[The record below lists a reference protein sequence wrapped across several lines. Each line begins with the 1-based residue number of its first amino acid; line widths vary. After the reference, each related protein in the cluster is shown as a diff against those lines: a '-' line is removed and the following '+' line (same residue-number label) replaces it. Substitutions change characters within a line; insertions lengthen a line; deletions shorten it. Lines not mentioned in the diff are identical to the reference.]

1 MNNDGVMDIELTQ
14 ICNPGEEFEYIML
27 RVNRD
32 CNLKKY
38 LIYDTTYDQDGN
50 ISNKLPHFFRFPSLY
65 VRSQNT
71 PFIRLYTT
79 KNYRIQEWVDPRN
92 VNNLILSWRLNET
105 IWNREGDKA
114 TLIEVVDED
123 EIIYYRQK

>member
-1 MNNDGVMDIELTQ
+1 MDIELTQ

-27 RVNRD
+27 KVNRD
-32 CNLKKY
+32 CNLRKFM
-38 LIYDTTYDQDGN
+38 IYDTTYDQEGN
-50 ISNKLPHFFRFPSLY
+50 ISNKLPHFFRFPNLY

-71 PFIRLYTT
+71 PIIRLYTT

-105 IWNREGDKA
+105 IWNRDGDRA
-114 TLIEVVDED
+114 TLIKVAEED
-123 EIIYYRQK
+123 EIIYNKQQ

>member
-1 MNNDGVMDIELTQ
+1 MDIELTQ
-14 ICNPGEEFEYIML
+14 ICNPGGEFEYIML

-32 CNLKKY
+32 CNLRKY
-38 LIYDTTYDQDGN
+38 MIYDTTYDQEGN
-50 ISNKLPHFFRFPSLY
+50 ISNKLPHFFRFPDLY

-71 PFIRLYTT
+71 PIIRLYTT
-79 KNYRIQEWVDPRN
+79 KNYRIQEWVDPRK

-114 TLIEVVDED
+114 TLIEVADED
-123 EIIYYRQK
+123 EIIYYRQQ